1 MAEKVSFEEGKLQVP
16 DKPVIPYIEGDGVG
30 QDIWKNAQIVFDLW
44 RSQAGYLAGGFSW

>member
-30 QDIWKNAQIVFDLW
+30 RKSFLIKPLLKFMEVTSRLFGG
-44 RSQAGYLAGGFSW
+44 RS